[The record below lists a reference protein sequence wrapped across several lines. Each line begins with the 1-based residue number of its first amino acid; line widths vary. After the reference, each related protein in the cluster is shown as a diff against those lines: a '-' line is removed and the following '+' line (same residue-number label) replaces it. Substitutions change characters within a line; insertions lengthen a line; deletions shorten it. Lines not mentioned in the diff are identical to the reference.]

1 MIALKTQVD
10 RTQIALEDDEVLNM
24 NIQRF
29 SSYLNYFME
38 QQREQ
43 KTVLREGYERQSQ
56 TLNQQKTELE
66 GEVKQ
71 ARLQYSE
78 VLQKLDQQMKA
89 KEEKQ
94 EELGE
99 AHEVISDLQQEMNT
113 MQEAHLQ
120 EQSS

>member
-1 MIALKTQVD
+1 
-10 RTQIALEDDEVLNM
+10 M